1 MSSPEKIGKD
11 SAMTPDITKDKRA
24 KLLASLAMHTG
35 SESVFRHWTRRLVYT
50 EGVQD
55 LAEQAGAYW
64 LIDLVASWM
73 THPRMRGE
81 AFVVWKLTVN
91 PDHTACAVA
100 DDGNGR
106 ELARQ
111 EIAHTDFPLE
121 EISLY
126 LTDNTLLLPSE
137 Y

>member
-1 MSSPEKIGKD
+1 
-11 SAMTPDITKDKRA
+11 MTAEITDKKA

-35 SESVFRHWTRRLVYT
+35 SECVFRHWTSSIVYT

-55 LAEQAGAYW
+55 LAEQARAYW
-64 LIDLVASWM
+64 LIDLIASWQID
-73 THPRMRGE
+73 PAVRDE
-81 AFVVWKLTVN
+81 AFVVWNLTVN
-91 PDHTACAVA
+91 TDHTAVAVA

-111 EIAHTDFPLE
+111 NIEYTDFPLD
-121 EISLY
+121 EIKLY